1 MAKMKDLEQR
11 VVLVFENTQA
21 NNRLVELTEKVT
33 KLRAEYNRMK
43 EAGEDGS
50 PAFTKAMKEM
60 VAQIEATEQEMGKIV
75 AVIKSTDSVLQEL
88 SGQSVRTLATARNQ
102 LRQQIRG
109 WSPESGEEKDLEKM
123 IEGFEEVSNRI
134 NELRAGFNKPLEA
147 AQDTT
152 GMTVNRME
160 KLIEVLKA
168 SQTAVAKNK
177 EKWDEYGEAIKK
189 VNADMEALKGMDAPT
204 RKEAAMKV
212 VSQPFDYSID
222 EIRQAVK
229 TLEELQDKQKLSKTE
244 WASMSE
250 SIQKAKAHIQDFAD
264 SAKMDAMTKQ
274 FERLE
279 HLSVNALAEQKKYW
293 EGVYNSAEKTS
304 EAYNVAEENLLRMKE
319 LSDARLRIDARE
331 VMFDVKN
338 GQFSGTVEQTQEAIK
353 LLKEYNT
360 KLNDIDSD
368 AFKET
373 EEVISMLNLQLNTA
387 TQNLMSYDE
396 ASGKLA
402 RMTALENEQKGDKAR
417 ELTEAEKEE
426 WKQLSKEVDRVRK
439 SIEAYKKSLKD
450 GDTEKLEKVNEELR
464 ESQIYANRATAE
476 IEDMNDFL
484 NNKLHTASLDQLQV
498 AAQELQQ
505 RISRVERGTEEY
517 INTTAKMRQV
527 NSRIKSI
534 TKDMED
540 QGSVIEK
547 TAKRLTSY
555 VAVYGAYNLVAGK
568 VREFFQGNVQLSD
581 AMADVQKTTG
591 MTADEVANL
600 GKQLDAMD
608 TRTSQQQLY
617 ELAATAGQL
626 GIRGEED
633 IMGFV
638 NASNMIT
645 VALNELG
652 SEGTASLMKI
662 ATLTGEIASEG
673 TEGALLKIGSAIN
686 ELTANS
692 AATAGPIV
700 DFISRIGGVGS
711 AAGVATHEM
720 AAMGATFNQL
730 NQETEV
736 AGTAVNQMLTALT
749 SAVRSQSMGFAQA
762 LNVDLQALTDLV
774 NQGKSME
781 ALVMVFESL
790 QKSGNI
796 SAAAL
801 KALGSEGTR
810 NNRIVT
816 SLVENIDVLKTNLD
830 LSAQAFE
837 DNVSIQNEY
846 NVKNENAAALLERIK
861 NIIVE
866 TFTNPVVVERIT
878 GWLQSLKETVEWL
891 VKSEGAWFA
900 LKTVIAQFI
909 AIKVATNLME
919 MKRACKELAV
929 EVTLL
934 AKNFGNFKAGMIL
947 LGKEMLALVR
957 GTTTLKNVWTAF
969 NLVLKSNPI
978 MTVVSIV
985 TAAAGAIYAFTR
997 NTKEASEVTEEFAR
1011 NETKLANQFSKTTNE
1026 AETLV
1031 GKIRALKVEDKE
1043 RSRLIAEFN
1052 SKYSKYLGYML
1063 QDKATTDEVTA
1074 AYKLLNRELE
1084 KDYQLRLLKL
1094 QTQNLDKDYVEGQ
1107 AKYIKAIRE
1116 ELKDAGVEDT
1126 VITKTIGYINTLVAK
1141 GETLSGVLKY
1151 IKENAGVDI
1160 PAFEQ
1165 KTTTVG
1171 RKTTTTSVATDW
1183 GEALSNYVEYGRQ
1196 YKKARE
1202 ELTVQEETA
1211 NKEAAKDIYKQQKQ
1225 YLDKEYA
1232 NLKAMTGTE
1241 GEELEKRKTA
1251 YTNFYNTLNGY
1262 LKSATGKQKEELQ
1275 SFMDTF
1281 KLEASAIDQLRP
1293 IVDMWGKGSNLENW
1307 TTFGDV
1313 IKNLNTA
1320 SPESLVAAL
1329 EKMEAETQGI
1339 SESALST
1346 FNQINHTEFD
1356 TSNLEA
1362 FNADVFKAAQKLRNR
1377 LKELNRDTSGNFLW
1391 GNEGGGNKKT
1401 AKQMYDGWLAALEA
1415 YYNERET
1422 LIRQKGMEQ
1431 NRLESEI
1438 NRELEA
1444 LNAEKL
1450 ANQRELEEGLLNDL
1464 YSNSTFDPK
1473 KFKGVITNTD
1483 YFADLTLESM
1493 RSIVSAG
1500 GPKLDAV
1507 IRKNLTE
1514 RMVKLEEQA
1523 YKIKQRID
1531 KILLEDNFTEK
1542 VSQQYLE
1549 SLDQLGLL
1557 FNIYTESQDN
1567 RTEEEGERRLAYMR
1581 DWSEKAYT
1589 LTASELEKEMKA
1601 NALFGD
1607 WVINRKKEDYEAL
1620 LIQLRKFHDDQEEAE
1635 KKAADRRKKIFDNSE
1650 TGLNLQK
1657 SAKEAE
1663 QQAGAVVKSEQDEAK
1678 TWDRFKGMDLVS
1690 DDVIDEKQIEVSEAQ
1705 IALYQA
1711 KIDASNLYIEQLK
1724 LEMAVEKQKA
1734 MDAIMYAEQELAR
1747 KRAFG
1752 VDTTE
1757 AEAAVLAAKQ
1767 NFESLKR
1774 QEALITK
1781 EEEDKI
1787 SEARAGQVEEYQ
1799 NIADRYVSIEQNKM
1813 SRMKEY
1819 TDAIVAFSGQ
1829 MGEAAFGE
1837 VEDRKEAGKQLIK
1850 TLLTTLKEHM
1860 QVKLTELVMEKL
1872 FAEQSVA
1879 TTAGQV
1885 STELSLT
1892 GAKTSADIAAG
1903 TASATAKEA
1912 GSKGWIG
1919 LAIGAAIGAALS
1931 ALLGLAMGAINKSKS
1946 VADSIS
1952 GKKKLATGMLTYA
1965 EGNYPV
1971 LGNDGKVY
1979 DAKYEGSNLKT
1990 GVYKG
1995 GAHFGIFS
2003 EKQPEMIVDGKTTQ
2017 KLILNYPHIYDAIT
2031 TIAKHGRLVNAMPTF
2046 AAGDY
2051 PAGLARLAGTD
2062 ASAVAM
2068 EDEEAIAREERTNAL
2083 LEQNTAA
2090 FNRFIRM
2097 MESGITAHVDGLE
2110 NYKQQKKNERFLK
2123 RRGID

>member
-1 MAKMKDLEQR
+1 MAKRMQDLEQR
-11 VVLVFENTQA
+11 VKLIFENTQA
-21 NNRLVELTEKVT
+21 NNRVVEMTEKIE
-33 KLRAEYNRMK
+33 KLRAEYEKMK
-43 EAGEDGS
+43 ASG
-50 PAFTKAMKEM
+50 KEIP
-60 VAQIEATEQEMGKIV
+60 QSFLSKTLKEIETEIEATEQEMGKLIG
-75 AVIKSTDSVLQEL
+75 VIKSTDSVLQEIT
-88 SGQSVRTLATARNQ
+88 GQSVRTLATARNQ

-109 WSPESGEEKDLEKM
+109 WSPEFGEEKELEKM
-123 IEGFEEVSNRI
+123 VKGFEDATNRI

-222 EIRQAVK
+222 EIRQAIK

-264 SAKMDAMTKQ
+264 SAKMDTMTKQ

-304 EAYNVAEENLLRMKE
+304 EAYKVAEENLLRMKE
-319 LSDARLRIDARE
+319 LSDARLRNDASE

-402 RMTALENEQKGDKAR
+402 RMTALENEQKGDNAR
-417 ELTEAEKEE
+417 ELTAAEKEE

-608 TRTSQQQLY
+608 TRNSQQQLY

-878 GWLQSLKETVEWL
+878 GWLQSLKEMVEWL

-1031 GKIRALKVEDKE
+1031 GKIKALKVEDKE

-1165 KTTTVG
+1165 KTTIVG

-1211 NKEAAKDIYKQQKQ
+1211 NKEAAEDIYKQQKQ

-1232 NLKAMTGTE
+1232 DLKAMTGTE

-1391 GNEGGGNKKT
+1391 GSSGS
-1401 AKQMYDGWLAALEA
+1401 DGEKEAEREARKEMNAALAALEEHFLKRKVVIQQA
-1415 YYNERET
+1415 YLDEKISGEDMNRQIAENDEKFRNARIELRKLLAGDANAFNQSLYPELDGKNLQET
-1422 LIRQKGMEQ
+1422 SRVLQTIG
-1431 NRLESEI
+1431 
-1438 NRELEA
+1438 
-1444 LNAEKL
+1444 
-1450 ANQRELEEGLLNDL
+1450 
-1464 YSNSTFDPK
+1464 
-1473 KFKGVITNTD
+1473 
-1483 YFADLTLESM
+1483 
-1493 RSIVSAG
+1493 
-1500 GPKLDAV
+1500 DAV
-1507 IRKNLTE
+1507 IDGLRKNVQKDETEIREGAIKIRKAFEDELLKYDMFGSFEDKFADMLDELGVLTS
-1514 RMVKLEEQA
+1514 KLEDEWFAEDNEALRKDGIDRIIGLTPEQR
-1523 YKIKQRID
+1523 KQRISELVQFAD
-1531 KILLEDNFTEK
+1531 ESYKVNADGLKGLMMQNTQFSNWVKNLDSDQMNVLLQKLRWYYDERLSLTKRYQDQMNKEFEIAYEQSGNRFK
-1542 VSQQYLE
+1542 HEQKKLEVS
-1549 SLDQLGLL
+1549 
-1557 FNIYTESQDN
+1557 
-1567 RTEEEGERRLAYMR
+1567 EEGQRLEMMEDLGISVDYKDKLQQTVDEYLAEVAKQKARMDDALSRMDAAAMDLEEAEQNYGTDSDEYRSAEARYLAAQTNMTQIQFDNNKLRADNERQQTQIVLDEWKKRA
-1581 DWSEKAYT
+1581 EKMGEY
-1589 LTASELEKEMKA
+1589 AS
-1601 NALFGD
+1601 LFGD
-1607 WVINRKKEDYEAL
+1607 YLGEEVMLSKQANDARARGDLETAKKIEDQRKKNKQA
-1620 LIQLRKFHDDQEEAE
+1620 LIQNLLNMIIDEA
-1635 KKAADRRKKIFDNSE
+1635 A
-1650 TGLNLQK
+1650 LW
-1657 SAKEAE
+1657 AKEYALKMMFNSLMM
-1663 QQAGAVVKSEQDEAK
+1663 AEAK
-1678 TWDRFKGMDLVS
+1678 KRAV
-1690 DDVIDEKQIEVSEAQ
+1690 EEVS
-1705 IALYQA
+1705 
-1711 KIDASNLYIEQLK
+1711 
-1724 LEMAVEKQKA
+1724 LEGKKS
-1734 MDAIMYAEQELAR
+1734 
-1747 KRAFG
+1747 F
-1752 VDTTE
+1752 
-1757 AEAAVLAAKQ
+1757 
-1767 NFESLKR
+1767 
-1774 QEALITK
+1774 
-1781 EEEDKI
+1781 
-1787 SEARAGQVEEYQ
+1787 
-1799 NIADRYVSIEQNKM
+1799 VSI
-1813 SRMKEY
+1813 
-1819 TDAIVAFSGQ
+1819 
-1829 MGEAAFGE
+1829 
-1837 VEDRKEAGKQLIK
+1837 L
-1850 TLLTTLKEHM
+1850 
-1860 QVKLTELVMEKL
+1860 
-1872 FAEQSVA
+1872 
-1879 TTAGQV
+1879 
-1885 STELSLT
+1885 
-1892 GAKTSADIAAG
+1892 
-1903 TASATAKEA
+1903 
-1912 GSKGWIG
+1912 
-1919 LAIGAAIGAALS
+1919 LS
-1931 ALLGLAMGAINKSKS
+1931 ALTGQAKEHSKGIPGLVTGAIIFAATMALQAFAKS
-1946 VADSIS
+1946 AIANMFPEAAS
-1952 GKKKLATGMLTYA
+1952 GSTANRKLSTGMLTYA

-1979 DAKYEGSNLKT
+1979 DAKYEGAGMKT
-1990 GVYKG
+1990 GIYGG

-2051 PAGLARLAGTD
+2051 PAGLARLTGTD

-2068 EDEEAIAREERTNAL
+2068 VDEEAIAREERTNAL